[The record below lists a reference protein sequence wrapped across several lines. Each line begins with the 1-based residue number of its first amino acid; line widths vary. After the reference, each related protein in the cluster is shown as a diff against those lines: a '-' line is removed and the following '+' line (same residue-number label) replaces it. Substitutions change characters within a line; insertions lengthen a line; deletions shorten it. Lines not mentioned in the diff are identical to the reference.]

1 MWGGY
6 TDRRESK
13 LELFNRMRALRTKL
27 AEEEVRRTNASDALE
42 RMNSEIDKLSRGA
55 KESEL
60 ELSALVDS
68 LEGLKRRQLQAH
80 DEIGTYEK
88 SHEAKACLNLFVHVL

>member
-27 AEEEVRRTNASDALE
+27 AEEEVRRTNASDSLE
-42 RMNSEIDKLSRGA
+42 RMNAEIDKLSRGA

>member
-27 AEEEVRRTNASDALE
+27 AEEEVRRTNASDSLK
-42 RMNSEIDKLSRGA
+42 RMNAEIDKLSRGA

-60 ELSALVDS
+60 ELSTLVDS
-68 LEGLKRRQLQAH
+68 LEALKRRQLQAH
-80 DEIGTYEK
+80 DEIGIYEK
-88 SHEAKACLNLFVHVL
+88 THEAKV